1 MRIGFASVQWAE
13 VVGHDESGGRALGYE
28 RIVRKLLAPSVRLPV
43 RRVSL
48 EVDSRVDRRWI
59 AASTHF
65 IRSLPAHDILTVYAY
80 TTPQGFYYV
89 LDMLRGGTKYAE
101 LVVPRASDLCPS
113 AARHAALRVWKTDAR
128 RGSLD
133 ARIKRHL
140 AAEKMIDRSTEET
153 AETGYEAWD
162 RATDELVALRAA
174 DAPFL
179 KRVYA
184 SFVRHEWSL
193 ACVFAHAARR
203 VTTQFKW
210 AFPYLTADAWRAIL
224 EQFAADL
231 DSVFARAPPV
241 PALFT
246 VFRGTKRAGVQAE
259 VSTSITV
266 FHGTK
271 RAGAQING
279 YVSTSMC
286 REVAMEFTDKRDPLV
301 EEITVPRGA
310 RLIALCAVSRYPKE
324 AELLLPRHFAS

>member
-1 MRIGFASVQWAE
+1 M
-13 VVGHDESGGRALGYE
+13 
-28 RIVRKLLAPSVRLPV
+28 
-43 RRVSL
+43 
-48 EVDSRVDRRWI
+48 EVDSRVDRRWL
-59 AASTHF
+59 AASTQF
-65 IRSLPAHDILTVYAY
+65 IRSLPGHDILTVYAY
-80 TTPQGFYYV
+80 TTPQGFDYV
-89 LDMLRGGTKYAE
+89 LDMLRGGTKYEE
-101 LVVPRASDLCPS
+101 LVLPRASDLCPS
-113 AARHAALRVWKTDAR
+113 AARHAALRVWKSDAR

-140 AAEKMIDRSTEET
+140 AAEQMIDRSTEET

-174 DAPFL
+174 DASFRR
-179 KRVYA
+179 RVYA

-193 ACVFAHAARR
+193 ACVFTHAARR
-203 VTTQFKW
+203 VTTQFKRD
-210 AFPYLTADAWRAIL
+210 FPNLTADAWRAIL
-224 EQFAADL
+224 EQFVGDL

-241 PALFT
+241 PAPFT
-246 VFRGTKRAGVQAE
+246 VFRGTKRAGAHAD

-266 FHGTK
+266 V
-271 RAGAQING
+271 RGAQGNW

-286 REVAMEFTDKRDPLV
+286 REVAMHFTDKRDPIV